1 MPTKSMS
8 PADHDLSKQ
17 VKPLLGLSSGA
28 SDDEL
33 DSERTSTES
42 VVFNWLLTG
51 DENEAMQ
58 ILLRV
63 ATQRPELMRRVT
75 TNTEIVS
82 DVNKRERKDDNK
94 QSDAAPVLPL
104 DEPLPAAAEAPGS
117 SSAAPVLQFAS
128 MMYFFSE
135 DEGTVEVEIFR
146 LGNKQERSEVNFRTA
161 EASAKEHEVYVPT
174 SGTLVFEPGVDRM
187 KVPVQLLQNPAW
199 APTLEFRVELDA
211 GSCKNAMLGKH
222 GWFTLIKVEDID
234 GFPSRETDVTRIAA
248 KQAQASGKL
257 THHTTYKGLQQ
268 VVQQMNSLTLLAAYF
283 KLNFEDPVVKAGTLK
298 ILLKDVLLHVYDI
311 MRLLISVYLVD
322 YVLKHD
328 HSADELLFVQDREGS
343 LILISAFILVPN
355 IVLHYLDWL
364 TPSWRVA
371 GVSRKI
377 LQSALIRRFLH
388 YNEQSKVDLD
398 VGNLIV
404 AVTKDVPELV
414 LMGYMNILTIA
425 SDLIKLV
432 LVLGY
437 QFGMPLLF
445 GTSIRITGILPLVI
459 FPVMLLLWAWCRWD
473 STMANLQRNN
483 VCWVELVDNVY
494 HVINH
499 SRLICDYAKRTLSI
513 KYLDQDIMKFNAS
526 DVERLQ
532 MQANNNYFPQWLGLA
547 MTSLYTWFGG
557 MAVLGGEL
565 GLGIFLADIAIF
577 TKISNSWSVI
587 YAAVIDT
594 NLVLP
599 GLQRVAILMNLAT
612 DLEVREK
619 MVKHMVATTK
629 AMEEAIVQQWSG
641 EVTLDRLPIYMK
653 DIIFDYNL
661 KGPDGESCFRQ
672 VQVDVSGSFKVE
684 QGQFV
689 ALVGPRGGGKS
700 TLLRVLGGVSV
711 SGVTNLTGFF
721 IPSHLKVLHV
731 CADPILFRGSLY
743 NNLTMVHKVGEDNED
758 GEKSLERVKSICE
771 AVRMPE
777 EILALIDK
785 EDSFSWDA
793 ILSQTQRAQVNLA
806 RAFIDN
812 PDVLVIHKPA
822 LLFDDETS
830 MVVLQQLK
838 KFVTNRGLSEPFDT
852 WSLRRPRTCIFSSSK
867 RYGTKIADKIFL
879 ISPALGICEVKAND
893 ITEAML
899 S

>member
-1 MPTKSMS
+1 MAS
-8 PADHDLSKQ
+8 HERELSKQ
-17 VKPLLGLSSGA
+17 VKPLLAISPVA

-33 DSERTSTES
+33 DSARNSTES
-42 VVFNWLLTG
+42 VARNWLLTG
-51 DENEAMQ
+51 NENEAMH
-58 ILLRV
+58 ILLQV
-63 ATQRPELMRRVT
+63 ATQRPELMRRVMT
-75 TNTEIVS
+75 GSEIVS
-82 DVNKRERKDDNK
+82 EASKREKK
-94 QSDAAPVLPL
+94 VEKKPAANILPL
-104 DEPLPAAAEAPGS
+104 DDPLPDAKAPDS
-117 SSAAPVLQFAS
+117 HSAPVLQFAS

-146 LGNKQERSEVNFRTA
+146 LGNKQERSEVNFKTA

-211 GSCKNAMLGKH
+211 GSCKNAMLGHH

-248 KQAQASGKL
+248 EQAQEAGKL
-257 THHTTYKGLQQ
+257 SRHTTYKGLQQ
-268 VVQQMNSLTLLAAYF
+268 VIQQTNSLTLLAAYF
-283 KLNFEDPVVKAGTLK
+283 RLNFEDPVVKAGTLK
-298 ILLKDVLLHVYDI
+298 ILLKSLLFHIYDI

-322 YVLKHD
+322 YVLKHE
-328 HSADELLFVQDREGS
+328 HAAEELLFVKDREGS

-355 IVLHYLDWL
+355 ILLHYLDWL

-414 LMGYMNILTIA
+414 LMGYMNILTIC
-425 SDLIKLV
+425 SDLMKLV

-437 QFGMPLLF
+437 QFGMPFIF
-445 GTSIRITGILPLVI
+445 GTPFRITGILPLVI
-459 FPVMLLLWAWCRWD
+459 FPVMLWLWAWCRWD
-473 STMANLQRNN
+473 ITMVNLQRNN
-483 VCWVELVDNVY
+483 ACWVELVDNVY

-526 DVERLQ
+526 DIERLQ
-532 MQANNNYFPQWLGLA
+532 IHANNSFFPKWLGLA
-547 MTSLYTWFGG
+547 MISIYTWIGG
-557 MAVLGGEL
+557 MTVLRGEL
-565 GLGIFLADIAIF
+565 KLGIFLADIAIF
-577 TKISNSWSVI
+577 NSISVSWSVI
-587 YAAVIDT
+587 YSAIIDT
-594 NLVLP
+594 NFVLP
-599 GLQRVAILMNLAT
+599 GLQRVSVLMNLAT
-612 DLEVREK
+612 DLEAREK
-619 MVKHMVATTK
+619 MVEHMVATTK
-629 AMEEAIVQQWSG
+629 AMEEALPHRLWSG
-641 EVTLDRLPIYMK
+641 EVTLDQLPIYMK

-672 VQVDVSGSFKVE
+672 VQVDVPGLFKVE

-700 TLLRVLGGVSV
+700 TLLRVLGGVAV
-711 SGVTNLTGFF
+711 SGVTNPTGFF

-743 NNLTMVHKVGEDNED
+743 SNLTMVQKVGEDNAD
-758 GEKSLERVKSICE
+758 GDKSLDRVKAICK
-771 AVRMPE
+771 AVHMPE
-777 EILALIDK
+777 EIMSLIDK
-785 EDSFSWDA
+785 EDNFSWDA

-812 PDVLVIHKPA
+812 PDVLVIHKPS

-830 MVVLQQLK
+830 MVILQQLK
-838 KFVTNRGLSEPFDT
+838 RFVTNRGLMEPAHT

-867 RYGTKIADKIFL
+867 RYGTTIADKIFL
-879 ISPALGICEVKAND
+879 ISRNYGICEVKAHD
-893 ITEAML
+893 IQETML
-899 S
+899 A